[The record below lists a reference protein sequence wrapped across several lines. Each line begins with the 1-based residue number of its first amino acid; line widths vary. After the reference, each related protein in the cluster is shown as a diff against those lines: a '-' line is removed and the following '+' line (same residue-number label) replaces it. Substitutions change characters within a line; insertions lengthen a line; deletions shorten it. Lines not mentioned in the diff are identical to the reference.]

1 MNFADLT
8 QGQWIDIIL
17 ALVVFLGTAFLG
29 RWIIKLFFGRILR
42 RFTSFTKNTLD
53 DAILEAIAPPLY
65 WLALIYAFQFSL
77 NRLGDIFELLQFDLD
92 QIYFVLFSLV
102 GFIAA
107 WRLIGNIANWY
118 GEQLAK
124 TGEVELG
131 EQLLPFFRRVILIL
145 LTLIVIIILLDY
157 FDVEVSGVV
166 TTLGIGSLAI
176 ALAAQAALSDT
187 ISGFIIMVDRPF
199 RIGDRIEIQDLDT
212 WGDVVDI
219 GLRSTRV
226 RTRDN
231 RMVIVP
237 NSVIGKS
244 LIVNYSYPDTQ
255 YRIQI
260 HVGVAYGT
268 DIEEARKVLIEAVSK
283 VEGVLPEKPVEALFL
298 EFGDSAL
305 VFRVRWWL
313 DSYIDT
319 RRMFDSVNTA
329 MYNALN
335 EAGIEIPFPQRVIM
349 HKVEPSDR
357 DGIIEVVRGRKG
369 KDIIRGLSEMDNG

>member
-1 MNFADLT
+1 MNFSDLT
-8 QGQWIDIIL
+8 LEQWIDIGFSIGLLL
-17 ALVVFLGTAFLG
+17 ATVFLG
-29 RWIIKLFFGRILR
+29 RWIIKVLFGRVLR

-53 DAILEAIAPPLY
+53 DAILDAISAPLY
-65 WLALIYAFQFSL
+65 WLALIYAFQFTH
-77 NRLGDIFELLQFDLD
+77 NRLSVVFELLQFDLD
-92 QIYFVLFSLV
+92 QVYFVLFSLV

-107 WRLIGNIANWY
+107 WRLICEHFYMVWG
-118 GEQLAK
+118 
-124 TGEVELG
+124 T
-131 EQLLPFFRRVILIL
+131 
-145 LTLIVIIILLDY
+145 
-157 FDVEVSGVV
+157 
-166 TTLGIGSLAI
+166 IGFNGRDRTWRAI
-176 ALAAQAALSDT
+176 ASFLQARRFHHPDNDCNYHPAGLLQRRGQRFGNH
-187 ISGFIIMVDRPF
+187 SGDRFIGDRAGCAGYAGGYYQWLRDHGQTGPI

-219 GLRSTRV
+219 GLRSTRI

-244 LIVNYSYPDTQ
+244 LIVNYSYPDSQ
-255 YRIQI
+255 YRIEI
-260 HVGVAYGT
+260 HVGVGYGT

-283 VEGVLPEKPVEALFL
+283 VEGVLSDHPVEALFL

-305 VFRVRWWL
+305 IFRVRWWL
-313 DSYIDT
+313 DSYVDT

-335 EAGIEIPFPQRVIM
+335 EAGIEIPFPQRVVM

-357 DGIIEVVRGRKG
+357 NGIIEVFHG
-369 KDIIRGLSEMDNG
+369 KKQ

>member
-1 MNFADLT
+1 MNLSLD
-8 QGQWIDIIL
+8 QWLDIGL
-17 ALVVFLGTAFLG
+17 AVGVFLATAVFG
-29 RWIIKLFFGRILR
+29 RWIIKIIFGRILR

-65 WLALIYAFQFSL
+65 WLALIYAFQFAH
-77 NRLGDIFELLQFDLD
+77 NRLSKVFEQLQFDLD
-92 QIYFVLFSLV
+92 QVYFVLFATV

-107 WRLIGNIANWY
+107 WRLIGNIADWY
-118 GEQLAK
+118 GKQLST
-124 TGEVELG
+124 TGEIELG
-131 EQLLPFFRRVILIL
+131 EQLLPFFRRVVLII
-145 LTLIVIIILLDY
+145 LTLIVIIILLGH
-157 FDVEVSGVV
+157 FNVEVSGLV

-176 ALAAQAALSDT
+176 ALAAQATLSDT
-187 ISGFIIMVDRPF
+187 INGFVIMVDRPY

-219 GLRSTRV
+219 GLRSTRI

-260 HVGVAYGT
+260 HIGVAYGT
-268 DIEEARKVLIEAVSK
+268 DIEKARNIIVETVSK
-283 VEGVLPEKPVEALFL
+283 VEGVLAEHPVDALLL
-298 EFGDSAL
+298 EFGDSAMI
-305 VFRVRWWL
+305 FRVRWWL
-313 DSYIDT
+313 ESYVDT
-319 RRMFDSVNTA
+319 RRMFDHVNTA

-335 EAGIEIPFPQRVIM
+335 KAGIELPFPQRVVS
-349 HKVEPSDR
+349 HKIDPADK
-357 DGIIEVVRGRKG
+357 DGIIEVVRGKG
-369 KDIIRGLSEMDNG
+369 

>member
-1 MNFADLT
+1 MIFSDLT
-8 QGQWIDIIL
+8 LDQWFDIGL
-17 ALVVFLGTAFLG
+17 ALGVFLATAIFG
-29 RWIIKLFFGRILR
+29 RWIIKFFFGRILR

-65 WLALIYAFQFSL
+65 WLALIYAFQFAL
-77 NRLGDIFELLQFDLD
+77 NRLGEVFEVLQIDLD
-92 QIYFVLFSLV
+92 QVYFVLFALV

-107 WRLIGNIANWY
+107 WRLIGNIADWY
-118 GEQLAK
+118 GKQLSS
-124 TGEVELG
+124 TGEIELG
-131 EQLLPFFRRVILIL
+131 EQLLPFFRRVILII

-157 FDVEVSGVV
+157 FNVEVSGLV

-187 ISGFIIMVDRPF
+187 ISGFVIMVDRPY

-219 GLRSTRV
+219 GLRSTRI

-231 RMVIVP
+231 RMVIIP

-260 HVGVAYGT
+260 HIGVAYGV
-268 DIEEARKVLIEAVSK
+268 DIEEVRKILVEAVSK
-283 VEGVLPEKPVEALFL
+283 VEGVLSDRQVEALFL

-305 VFRVRWWL
+305 IFRVRWWL
-313 DSYIDT
+313 ESYVDT

-335 EAGIEIPFPQRVIM
+335 EAGIEIPFPQRVVS
-349 HKVEPSDR
+349 HKIDPADK
-357 DGIIEVVRGRKG
+357 DGIIEVVRGKG
-369 KDIIRGLSEMDNG
+369 

>member
-1 MNFADLT
+1 MDFSDLT
-8 QGQWIDIIL
+8 LDQWLDISL
-17 ALVVFLGTAFLG
+17 ALGVFLGTAILG
-29 RWIIKLFFGRILR
+29 RWVISIIFGRAIR
-42 RFTSFTKNTLD
+42 RFTGFTKNTLD
-53 DAILEAIAPPLY
+53 DAILDAITPPLY
-65 WLALIYAFQFSL
+65 WLALIYAFQFAID
-77 NRLGDIFELLQFDLD
+77 RLGDIFEFLQFDLD

-102 GFIAA
+102 GFVTA

-118 GEQLAK
+118 RKQLAT
-124 TGEVELG
+124 TGEIELG
-131 EQLLPFFRRVILIL
+131 EQLLPFFRRVVLII

-157 FDVEVSGVV
+157 FNVEISGLV

-176 ALAAQAALSDT
+176 ALAAQATLSDT
-187 ISGFIIMVDRPF
+187 INGFVIMVDRPF

-219 GLRSTRV
+219 GLRSTRI

-268 DIEEARKVLIEAVSK
+268 DIEKARNVIVETVSK
-283 VEGVLPEKPVEALFL
+283 VEGVLNDHPVEALFL

-305 VFRVRWWL
+305 IFRVRWWL
-313 DSYIDT
+313 ESYVDT

-329 MYNALN
+329 MYKALN
-335 EAGIEIPFPQRVIM
+335 EAGIEIPFPQRVVS
-349 HKVEPSDR
+349 HKIDPADK
-357 DGIIEVVRGRKG
+357 DGLIEVLQQKG
-369 KDIIRGLSEMDNG
+369 

>member
-1 MNFADLT
+1 MDFSTLT
-8 QGQWIDIIL
+8 LEQWLDIGL
-17 ALVVFLGTAFLG
+17 AIGVLLVTAIFG
-29 RWIIKLFFGRILR
+29 RWIIKFLFGRVLR

-65 WLALIYAFQFSL
+65 WLALIYAFQFAF
-77 NRLGDIFELLQFDLD
+77 NRLGDIFEFLRFDLD
-92 QIYFVLFSLV
+92 QVYFVLFALV
-102 GFIAA
+102 GFVAT
-107 WRLIGNIANWY
+107 WRLIGNIADWY
-118 GEQLAK
+118 GKQLSK
-124 TGEVELG
+124 TGEIELG
-131 EQLLPFFRRVILIL
+131 EQLLPFFRRVVLII

-157 FDVEVSGVV
+157 FDVEVSGLV

-187 ISGFIIMVDRPF
+187 ISGFVIMVDRPY

-219 GLRSTRV
+219 GLRSTRI

-231 RMVIVP
+231 RMVIIP

-260 HVGVAYGT
+260 HIGVAYGT
-268 DIEEARKVLIEAVSK
+268 DIEEARKILVETVSK
-283 VEGVLPEKPVEALFL
+283 VEGVLTEHPVDALFL

-305 VFRVRWWL
+305 IFRVRWWL
-313 DSYIDT
+313 ESYVDT
-319 RRMFDSVNTA
+319 RRMFDQVNTA
-329 MYNALN
+329 MYQALN
-335 EAGIEIPFPQRVIM
+335 EAGIEIPFPQRVVS
-349 HKVEPSDR
+349 HKIDRADR
-357 DGIIEVVRGRKG
+357 DGIIEVVRGR
-369 KDIIRGLSEMDNG
+369 